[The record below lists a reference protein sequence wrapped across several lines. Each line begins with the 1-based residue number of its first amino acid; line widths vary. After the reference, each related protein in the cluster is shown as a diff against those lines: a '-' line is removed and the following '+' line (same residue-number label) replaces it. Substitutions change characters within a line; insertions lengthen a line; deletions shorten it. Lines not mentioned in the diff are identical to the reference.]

1 MNNKARRSERGTQL
15 LELALVLP
23 LLLFLAML
31 VTEGADF
38 IRVHQVLNNA
48 AREGAKFS
56 SMPENSCNGD
66 TTCLTAIQNVVVNYA
81 NNNHV
86 TITTANVVVNQQA
99 SRVIP
104 AASVTGFWLSQV
116 SVSYSYPIIY
126 LRIAPGFAIPSTIL
140 LRGVS
145 QFQNFYGNN

>member
-15 LELALVLP
+15 LELAIVLP

-56 SMPENSCNGD
+56 SMPENSCLGD

-81 NNNHV
+81 NNNNV
-86 TITTANVVVNQQA
+86 TVAAANVAVDQQA
-99 SRVIP
+99 AWIVPTGTVEGFWVSKV
-104 AASVTGFWLSQV
+104 SVT
-116 SVSYSYPIIY
+116 YSYPIIY
-126 LRIAPGFAIPSTIL
+126 LRIAPGFTIPSTIVL
-140 LRGVS
+140 TGMS
-145 QFQNFYGNN
+145 QFQNFYGN